1 LRVGDNDKLVGTIT
15 DRDLVIRGL
24 ADGLG
29 GDAKIREVMTRTNKR
44 RSISCPAP
52 ELNR

>member
-24 ADGLG
+24 ADELG
-29 GDAKIREVMTRTNKR
+29 GDAKIREVMRRTNKR